1 MNNRLVTEI
10 NSHYNGLSPTQG
22 SHSVHYYS
30 KEPRSVTAFDLFT
43 FFHTDLIQSE
53 ASWKLS
59 LTSDWLI
66 LA

>member
-1 MNNRLVTEI
+1 MTTL
-10 NSHYNGLSPTQG
+10 TQG
-22 SHSVHYYS
+22 SYSVCYYS

-53 ASWKLS
+53 VSWKLS

-66 LA
+66 SAWKNVS